1 MKLKYIAGGCAA
13 AGLIWVV
20 SRITQPF
27 AFFHPYYITQG
38 PLEMCALSVLFYLF
52 GWWRGYV
59 EGSRGVASFRP
70 SERALAA
77 AEGRAGN
84 FFRRG

>member
-20 SRITQPF
+20 SRITQPY

-38 PLEMCALSVLFYLF
+38 PLEMCALSILFYLF

-59 EGSRGVASFRP
+59 EGARGGP
-70 SERALAA
+70 K
-77 AEGRAGN
+77 GRLVGLSPRINADL
-84 FFRRG
+84 RG